1 MIHEQSWRII
11 IIEFPVTEQ
20 YFDTDLFTMQLLW
33 TYLAIYSISLVV
45 HSVPFLD
52 LTYPNMQIEKR
63 SQAILKIP
71 GGEWTIQLAR
81 TERGI

>member
-1 MIHEQSWRII
+1 MI
-11 IIEFPVTEQ
+11 IIEPPVIEQ
-20 YFDTDLFTMQLLW
+20 YFDTYLFTMKLLW
-33 TYLAIYSISLVV
+33 TYLAIYSISLVE

-63 SQAILKIP
+63 SQATPKIP